1 MGSYNLFEN
10 LKLKNFSILPGS
22 ETKLLKGL
30 ELGCTGIITATCNVT
45 AELSRKVYDDFF
57 AGKNQLYNDK
67 LCDVRNTFDKYN
79 LISGLHTFC
88 AQNDNTYKNILPPLR
103 LLNKNL
109 HYKLLFHPDL
119 YFGEAYTNGE
129 IVIEN
134 GTLTDFL
141 DLALMNIGRGELNF
155 FSYLMNRL
163 RGSYRYLTNF
173 NFIKKSKMNVSH
185 HYDISDGLY
194 DLFLDPKGQ
203 YSCAYFKDEN
213 DNLETAQNNKINHI
227 IKKLNIKSDQKVLDI
242 GCGWG
247 SLAIDIAKSAQC
259 EVTGIT
265 LSENQLNYC
274 NQKAKELN
282 LENQVKFKLMD
293 YRELNEKFDR
303 IVSVG
308 MCEHVGRKFYKKFF
322 NQIEKM
328 LKDDGISLI
337 HTIGSVNPPR
347 DPHPW
352 ITKYIFPGGYTPS
365 LSEVTTP
372 IEKAGL
378 IVTDIEVLR
387 MHYSHTLRHWKENCL
402 NNKDKIIEMFD
413 EKFFRMWEFYLAGCE
428 MAFKWGDQ
436 VVYQFQL
443 TKNYTSTPVT
453 RDYIYQ

>member
-1 MGSYNLFEN
+1 MQLARFLNKIFKKGGF
-10 LKLKNFSILPGS
+10 IL
-22 ETKLLKGL
+22 
-30 ELGCTGIITATCNVT
+30 IDA
-45 AELSRKVYDDFF
+45 
-57 AGKNQLYNDK
+57 
-67 LCDVRNTFDKYN
+67 
-79 LISGLHTFC
+79 
-88 AQNDNTYKNILPPLR
+88 NDNQYIIGTPMSDRPIKVKILD
-103 LLNKNL
+103 KQL

-119 YFGEAYTNGE
+119 YLGEAYTDGK
-129 IVIEN
+129 IIIEN

-141 DLALMNIGRGELNF
+141 NLALMNIGRSEFNII
-155 FSYLMNRL
+155 SYLINKF

-185 HYDISDGLY
+185 HYDISDDLY
-194 DLFLDPKGQ
+194 DLFLDPKRQ
-203 YSCAYFKDEN
+203 YSCAYFKNEN
-213 DNLETAQNNKINHI
+213 DSLETAQNNKIQHI
-227 IKKLNIKSDQKVLDI
+227 IKKLNIKPNQKILDI

-265 LSENQLNYC
+265 LSENQFKYC
-274 NQKAKELN
+274 TQKTKELN
-282 LENQVKFKLMD
+282 LENQLTFKLMD
-293 YRELNEKFDR
+293 YRELKEKYDR

-308 MCEHVGRKFYKKFF
+308 MFEHVGRKFYNKFF
-322 NQIEKM
+322 KQIDN
-328 LKDDGISLI
+328 LLDKDGVSLI

-378 IVTDIEVLR
+378 IVSDIEVLR
-387 MHYSHTLRHWKENCL
+387 LHYSHTLRHWKENCIK
-402 NNKDKIIEMFD
+402 NKEKIINMFD
-413 EKFFRMWEFYLAGCE
+413 EKFFRMWEFYLTGCE